1 MLKNIAIILAA
12 GSGKRFGK
20 NIPKQFENLNGRKII
35 DYSIEIFL
43 NNKFIN
49 GVVIVSNHQW
59 MDFLINNYPECKVVL
74 GGETRQESSF
84 LGLKACPKDT
94 NHVLIH
100 DSARPLISNQII
112 NKIVEKLK
120 DFDAVNLSIPTSDT
134 VVYSKNKLVQS
145 IPNREEIFL
154 SQTPQSFK
162 YDVILEAH
170 EKSSLNNASDD
181 IQLVNDLNIECY
193 NLMGLIENLK
203 ITYPLDIKVA
213 ELIMQNNK

>member
-1 MLKNIAIILAA
+1 MSKNIAIILAA

-74 GGETRQESSF
+74 GGEPRQESSF
-84 LGLKACPKDT
+84 LGLKACPEGT
-94 NHVLIH
+94 NHLLIH
-100 DSARPLISNQII
+100 DSARPFISNQII
-112 NKIVEKLK
+112 NNIVEKLR
-120 DFDAVNLSIPTSDT
+120 DYDAVNLSVPTSDT

-145 IPNREEIFL
+145 IPNREEFFL

-162 YDVILEAH
+162 YDIILEAH
-170 EKSSLNNASDD
+170 EKSTLNDASDD
-181 IQLVNDLNIECY
+181 IQLVKDLNIECY
-193 NLMGLIENLK
+193 NLMGLIENIK
-203 ITYPLDIKVA
+203 ITHPLDIKIA
-213 ELIMQNNK
+213 ELIIQNNI

>member
-181 IQLVNDLNIECY
+181 IQLVKDLNIECY

>member
-1 MLKNIAIILAA
+1 MSKNIAIILAA
-12 GSGKRFGK
+12 GNGKRFGK

-43 NNKFIN
+43 NSKFIN
-49 GVVIVSNHQW
+49 GVVIVSSHQW
-59 MDFLINNYPECKVVL
+59 MDFLIDSYPECKIVL
-74 GGETRQESSF
+74 GGKTRQESSF
-84 LGLKACPKDT
+84 LGLKACPQNT

-100 DSARPLISNQII
+100 DSARPFISQKIISN
-112 NKIVEKLK
+112 IVEKLK
-120 DFDAVNLSIPTSDT
+120 NFDAVNLSIPTSDT
-134 VVYSKNKLVQS
+134 VVYSKNELVQS

-181 IQLVNDLNIECY
+181 IQLVNDLNIKCY

-203 ITYPLDIKVA
+203 ITYPLDIKIA